1 MGLGRRRASPREK
14 VGPAEV
20 KVFLD
25 THLVI
30 WVLQRSS
37 RLAAYPWLEA
47 CRPWGVSP
55 VVLLEIQYLSEI
67 SRLAVRNP
75 EFGDRLAAD
84 RRFVVDEA
92 PLLALV
98 RQAYALDWTRDPLD
112 RLIAAHSQLRR
123 VPLCTTDRVLRERH
137 MYLVDELGRLT

>member
-1 MGLGRRRASPREK
+1 MGLGRRRASSREK

-25 THLVI
+25 THFVI

-37 RLAAYPWLEA
+37 RLAAYPRLEA

-67 SRLAVRNP
+67 
-75 EFGDRLAAD
+75 G
-84 RRFVVDEA
+84 
-92 PLLALV
+92 
-98 RQAYALDWTRDPLD
+98 